1 MPPIITISAGVAAAM
16 LIQKVPPKYPGG
28 VVPGGAMKSEGTVS
42 LQALISKEGHIESLR
57 VIEGPPLLQQAAID
71 AIQKWTYRPYL
82 LNGEP
87 VEVETT
93 VSVLFV
99 LGR

>member
-1 MPPIITISAGVAAAM
+1 
-16 LIQKVPPKYPGG
+16 
-28 VVPGGAMKSEGTVS
+28 MKSEGTVS